1 MESKLKILTNQNLNL
16 HSASTPGGL
25 IHVHARIPAIVPDDV
40 MDHPLFARIV
50 KKGIVTILQGSVP
63 KSLTEGIEPVKNS
76 PDLPPSTIP
85 VAPPIED
92 EDEDDEDE
100 DDEDE
105 DEDKKPGT
113 KPVPKK
119 K

>member
-1 MESKLKILTNQNLNL
+1 MKILANQNLNL

-25 IHVHARIPAIVPDDV
+25 IHVHARIPALVPDDV
-40 MDHPLFARIV
+40 TDHPLFARIV
-50 KKGIVTILQGSVP
+50 KKGVVVILQGNVP
-63 KSLTEGIEPVKNS
+63 KTLTEGIEPIKDS

-85 VAPPIED
+85 IAPPID
-92 EDEDDEDE
+92 DEDDDDDE